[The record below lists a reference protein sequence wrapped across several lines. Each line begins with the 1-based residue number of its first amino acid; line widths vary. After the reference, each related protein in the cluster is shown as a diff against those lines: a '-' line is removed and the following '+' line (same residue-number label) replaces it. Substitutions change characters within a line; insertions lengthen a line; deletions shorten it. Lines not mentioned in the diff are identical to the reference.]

1 MKKIVFIRRDMCA
14 QALRPV
20 AALPGNARRGLAQGC
35 SVVISRISFDRYH
48 PFSKTAI
55 TLCHR
60 RWCDVVS
67 VVVSWAGYPLNVNKP
82 LYMAAVYIYIY
93 IKSVMVVGIYKI
105 CDVADR
111 ISFECKH
118 CTVSWSWRKNMSRRW
133 PTYLSVYNFVF
144 LTLKRCAA

>member
-14 QALRPV
+14 AAVQALRPA

-48 PFSKTAI
+48 PFSKTAT

-67 VVVSWAGYPLNVNKP
+67 VVVS
-82 LYMAAVYIYIY
+82 
-93 IKSVMVVGIYKI
+93 
-105 CDVADR
+105 
-111 ISFECKH
+111 
-118 CTVSWSWRKNMSRRW
+118 
-133 PTYLSVYNFVF
+133 
-144 LTLKRCAA
+144 